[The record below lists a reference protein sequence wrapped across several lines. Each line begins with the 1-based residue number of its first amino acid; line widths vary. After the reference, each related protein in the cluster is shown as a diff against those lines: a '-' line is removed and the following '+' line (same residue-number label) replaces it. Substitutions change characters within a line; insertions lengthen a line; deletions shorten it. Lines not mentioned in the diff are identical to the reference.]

1 MAEVIFLY
9 DNIPTTIQCG
19 SDENMI
25 DIFKKFCVK
34 SYLEMNNIYF
44 IYNGKTINSELK
56 LNEVISESDK
66 RLGKLKI
73 LVNTINDV
81 NKEINDNLITSND
94 IICPICKEICF
105 FKFQDYKIN
114 LYDCKNEH
122 KQNILLFNDFNKTQK
137 VDQTKIICDN
147 CKKTNKGETY
157 KKEFW
162 KCLTCEENLCPICKS
177 SHDEMH
183 EILNYE
189 ERNYMCKIHNEIY
202 FSYCTKC
209 KINLCM
215 SCESEHEDKNN
226 IIFFKDIMPKKEVI
240 KSITDEIKL
249 KVENFK
255 QKISNLIQMLK
266 KVNENIDIYYNINNS
281 IIKSFERKKRNYQI
295 LKNVN
300 NIINNNK
307 MILNDIDKIIK
318 EKELNNIFNS
328 SFELYNKMTN
338 LDFKESKKTEITKN
352 NNQSAKNEIKNE
364 NKGENNQKVK
374 INEKNAQITPK
385 YEKEKENINY
395 NSKLK
400 YKNITETPNN
410 DKIHYITTIKDSY
423 ISIKSNDRIYS
434 YKVVILGNMG
444 YELFDALKKY
454 NNEKRIK
461 LDYNVNIFMPT
472 QQEKYDSIPNS
483 YYRDSF
489 LCLYAI
495 SSSELNNIK
504 ILKNRISK
512 FYENSK
518 LDSKLI
524 LIQNNT
530 SLKKN
535 KMITNLVK
543 IDEYI
548 VINSSYENIL
558 NNIFLKINT
567 FIENRN
573 DKHVSSNIQLKNLK
587 TKKNFCYFNN

>member
-1 MAEVIFLY
+1 
-9 DNIPTTIQCG
+9 
-19 SDENMI
+19 
-25 DIFKKFCVK
+25 
-34 SYLEMNNIYF
+34 
-44 IYNGKTINSELK
+44 
-56 LNEVISESDK
+56 
-66 RLGKLKI
+66 
-73 LVNTINDV
+73 
-81 NKEINDNLITSND
+81 
-94 IICPICKEICF
+94 
-105 FKFQDYKIN
+105 
-114 LYDCKNEH
+114 
-122 KQNILLFNDFNKTQK
+122 
-137 VDQTKIICDN
+137 
-147 CKKTNKGETY
+147 
-157 KKEFW
+157 
-162 KCLTCEENLCPICKS
+162 
-177 SHDEMH
+177 
-183 EILNYE
+183 
-189 ERNYMCKIHNEIY
+189 
-202 FSYCTKC
+202 
-209 KINLCM
+209 M

-226 IIFFKDIMPKKEVI
+226 IIYYKDIIPKKDTI
-240 KSITDEIKL
+240 KSIADEIKI
-249 KVENFK
+249 KAEQFK
-255 QKISNLIQMLK
+255 QKLNDLIQMLNK
-266 KVNENIDIYYNINNS
+266 INENIDIYCNINSS

-454 NNEKRIK
+454 NHEKRIK

-524 LIQNNT
+524 LIENNT